1 MNTFENKEISYVN
14 DLLWNLQNR
23 SNEHLQWNQELYTKI
38 NDINNNPDHLSRLTA
53 LLDQAAQSVW
63 LLNKQEIQTV

>member
-1 MNTFENKEISYVN
+1 MNTFENKEISSVN

-23 SNEHLQWNQELYTKI
+23 SNEHLQWNQELHTKI

>member
-1 MNTFENKEISYVN
+1 MNTFENKEISSVN